1 MMAYTV
7 ALIASPCTA
16 ARGSGSTAVE
26 LSDSARVNLLP
37 LPARNERG
45 EGWGE
50 GKPERKCPSSPRP
63 SPPAAGG
70 EGGPCALSALLS
82 LNSTA
87 VGSGR
92 GIPGKYEIVF
102 KQCFQGF
109 PLSPPLSPLLRRWDR
124 ETPQRRQFVL
134 ISGPSGGLL
143 SNASRTFFWQ
153 AWRVNPRP
161 RPKP

>member
-7 ALIASPCTA
+7 ALIASPCAA

-26 LSDSARVNLLP
+26 FSDSARVNLLP

-70 EGGPCALSALLS
+70 EGGPGALSAVLS

-87 VGSGR
+87 QASGLCYPRTNFTTGS
-92 GIPGKYEIVF
+92 
-102 KQCFQGF
+102 
-109 PLSPPLSPLLRRWDR
+109 
-124 ETPQRRQFVL
+124 
-134 ISGPSGGLL
+134 
-143 SNASRTFFWQ
+143 
-153 AWRVNPRP
+153 
-161 RPKP
+161 